1 MVDSM
6 KDFPIELDEKRVYR
20 TLGYSNGHQ
29 PKASIRS
36 LVDEEMVEAYE
47 LIHTSCSYQI
57 MDIKRIRRPRVTLVN
72 GTDITL
78 TSEVL
83 SWALYPCEQAVIFVA
98 SIGGAL
104 EQRVAHLTGEGYGSK
119 AYILDAIGS
128 EATEKTVCYLQDQVR
143 EVAKFDDGE
152 TTLRYSPGYCDW
164 DIAQQKVL
172 FKAMDSIPM
181 QVSLSD
187 ECVMTPR
194 KSVSGIIGLGWNE
207 KHRLRLS
214 PCRFCTRQDCKNRR

>member
-20 TLGYSNGHQ
+20 TLGYSNGHK
-29 PKASIRS
+29 PKSSIRS

-57 MDIKRIRRPRVTLVN
+57 MDIKRIRRPRVNLVN
-72 GTDITL
+72 GTNVTL

-98 SIGGAL
+98 SIGPAL
-104 EQRVAHLTGEGYGSK
+104 EQRVAQLTSEGYSSK

-164 DIAQQKVL
+164 DISQQKVL
-172 FKAMDSIPM
+172 FKAMDSTPT
-181 QVSLSD
+181 QVNLSD
-187 ECVMTPR
+187 ECVMTPQ

>member
-6 KDFPIELDEKRVYR
+6 KDFPIELDERQVYR
-20 TLGYSNGHQ
+20 TLGYSNGHK

-36 LVDEEMVEAYE
+36 LVDEEMVEAHE
-47 LIHTSCSYQI
+47 LTRTSCSYQI

-72 GTDITL
+72 GTNITL

-98 SIGGAL
+98 SIGPAL
-104 EQRVAHLTGEGYGSK
+104 EQRVAQLTSEGYSSK

-164 DIAQQKVL
+164 DISQQKVL

-194 KSVSGIIGLGWNE
+194 KSVERETPAQALTLPIL
-207 KHRLRLS
+207 H
-214 PCRFCTRQDCKNRR
+214 